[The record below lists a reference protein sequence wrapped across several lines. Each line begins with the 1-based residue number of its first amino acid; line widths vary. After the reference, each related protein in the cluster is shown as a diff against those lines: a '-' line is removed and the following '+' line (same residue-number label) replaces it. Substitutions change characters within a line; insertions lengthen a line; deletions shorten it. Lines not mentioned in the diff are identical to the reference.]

1 MSETPENNAGG
12 IGAPAQ
18 KALDTLS
25 AEMHADIPL
34 TEDDKLWGMFGHLS
48 ALSSLIGVPFGSIIG
63 PVVVYAVKKDQSRFV
78 HFHALQSMFFHIG
91 FAIASVVLA
100 IPLTILALLT
110 GGILIIPLIAIG
122 VLLGV
127 LMIVYVVIMGLKAK
141 EGKWALYPI
150 AGKMA
155 YDKVMAAPEPV
166 KPASPATPPAAP
178 PPPSNPA

>member
-1 MSETPENNAGG
+1 MSETPENTSGG

-18 KALDTLS
+18 KALDTLT
-25 AEMHADIPL
+25 AEEHANMPL
-34 TEDDKLWGMFGHLS
+34 TEDDKLWGMFGHLA
-48 ALSSLIGVPFGSIIG
+48 ALSSLVGVPFGSIVG
-63 PVVVYAVKKDQSRFV
+63 PLVVYAVKKDQSRFV

-110 GGILIIPLIAIG
+110 GGLLIIPLIAVGI
-122 VLLGV
+122 LLGV
-127 LMIVYVVIMGLKAK
+127 LMIVYVVIMGIKAK
-141 EGKWALYPI
+141 EGKWVLYPI

-155 YDKVMAAPEPV
+155 YDKVMNAPEV
-166 KPASPATPPAAP
+166 AKPAPTTVPAGT